1 MASLR
6 PSWRCGRALAPLT
19 ASSTPPGTRTVWP
32 RSSRTSAKAA
42 PLRRHASSSVAGG
55 PLVGGV
61 PVAPAACSAPAD
73 DAVRGYDE
81 VPGPTPLPLLGNSWR
96 FLPVVGNFR
105 IQEMDR
111 VCLGLRER
119 YGDIVRMSGLLGRPD
134 MVFVFDADLIE
145 QVFRAE
151 DALLPVR
158 PSMPSL
164 DAFKHG
170 IRKDF
175 FGDLAGVIAV
185 HGPRWLEFRTR
196 VQQVMLQPR
205 TAKLYVGAI
214 QDTAEAFVRR
224 LRRLRDADGDAPADF
239 VNEIHRWSLESI
251 ARVALDARLG
261 CLDDAPPAD
270 TQALIDAVNTFFM
283 NVGVLELKPPVWKL
297 LPTPTWRAYIRA
309 LDDITNITSGYI
321 SRALDAL
328 RDSEQADGEVGADAS
343 LLQRVL
349 AGHDART
356 AHILA
361 IDLFLVGID
370 TTSAALA
377 SALYQLALH
386 PEQQERLH
394 GEVAAVLGRDG
405 AVTAAALEAMPYLR
419 AVLKE
424 VLRMYPVVIGNGRTL
439 TEDTVIAN
447 YRIPKGT
454 QIIFQHYVISN
465 EERYFP
471 EARRFRPERWLR
483 AELAA
488 RPPHPFASLPFG
500 FGRRMCIG
508 RRFAELELHTVVAK
522 MVQKFRLEYRHPPL
536 PYRVH
541 PMYMPHGPLRITFHD
556 R

>member
-1 MASLR
+1 
-6 PSWRCGRALAPLT
+6 
-19 ASSTPPGTRTVWP
+19 
-32 RSSRTSAKAA
+32 
-42 PLRRHASSSVAGG
+42 
-55 PLVGGV
+55 
-61 PVAPAACSAPAD
+61 
-73 DAVRGYDE
+73 
-81 VPGPTPLPLLGNSWR
+81 
-96 FLPVVGNFR
+96 
-105 IQEMDR
+105 MDR
-111 VCLGLRER
+111 VCLGLHER
-119 YGDIVRMSGLLGRPD
+119 YGDIVKVAGLMGRPD

-170 IRKDF
+170 IRKDL

-205 TAKLYVGAI
+205 TAKRYVGAI
-214 QDTAEAFVRR
+214 QDTAESFVTRIR
-224 LRRLRDADGDAPADF
+224 KLRDSKGEVPADF
-239 VNEIHRWSLESI
+239 VNEIHKWSLESI

-283 NVGVLELKPPVWKL
+283 NVGVLELKPPLWKIF
-297 LPTPTWRAYIRA
+297 PTPTWRAYIAALNDITTITSRYITRA
-309 LDDITNITSGYI
+309 LE
-321 SRALDAL
+321 ALQAL
-328 RDSEQADGEVGADAS
+328 GEDKKAELGNDAS

-349 AGHDART
+349 VGHDART

-377 SALYQLALH
+377 SALYQIARH
-386 PEQQERLH
+386 PEEQETLH
-394 GEVAAVLGRDG
+394 QEVARVLGRDG
-405 AVTAAALEAMPYLR
+405 DVTAAALEDMPYLR

-439 TEDTVIAN
+439 TEDTVVAG

-454 QIIFQHYVISN
+454 QIIFQHYVASN
-465 EERYFP
+465 QERYFP
-471 EARRFRPERWLR
+471 AAGSFRPSRWLR
-483 AELAA
+483 EES
-488 RPPHPFASLPFG
+488 PQCPVHPFASLPFG
-500 FGRRMCIG
+500 YGRRMCIG

-522 MVQKFRLEYRHPPL
+522 MVQNFRLEFNHPPL

-541 PMYMPHGPLRITFHD
+541 PMYMPHGPLKLTFHA

>member
-1 MASLR
+1 MAGPAAWRSLLARGPRPLLGHVVR
-6 PSWRCGRALAPLT
+6 PSTST
-19 ASSTPPGTRTVWP
+19 ATPSS
-32 RSSRTSAKAA
+32 AA
-42 PLRRHASSSVAGG
+42 G
-55 PLVGGV
+55 
-61 PVAPAACSAPAD
+61 D
-73 DAVRGYDE
+73 DAVLHGSVNDVRGYDE
-81 VPGPTPLPLLGNSWR
+81 VPGPRPVPFLGNSWR
-96 FLPVVGNFR
+96 FLPVVGNYR
-105 IQEMDR
+105 IEQMDK
-111 VCLGLRER
+111 VCLGLHRQ
-119 YGDIVRMSGLLGRPD
+119 YGDIVKVAGLLGRPD

-145 QVFRAE
+145 QVFRGE

-185 HGPRWLEFRTR
+185 HGPKWLEFRTR

-214 QDTAEAFVRR
+214 QDTADSFVRRVRR
-224 LRRLRDADGDAPADF
+224 LRSPAGDAPPDF
-239 VNEIHRWSLESI
+239 VNEIHKWSLESI

-261 CLDDAPPAD
+261 CLDDRPPAD

-283 NVGVLELKPPVWKL
+283 NVGVLELKPPLWKIF
-297 LPTPTWRAYIRA
+297 PTPTWKAYIRA

-321 SRALDAL
+321 TRALDAL
-328 RDSEQADGEVGADAS
+328 RETEHAELGPDAS

-349 AGHDART
+349 ASHDART

-370 TTSAALA
+370 TTSAALS

-386 PEQQERLH
+386 PEQQEKLH
-394 GEVAAVLGRDG
+394 GEVVRVLGPDG
-405 AVTAAALEAMPYLR
+405 AVTASALEDMPYLR

-439 TEDTVIAN
+439 TEDTVVGG
-447 YRIPKGT
+447 YLIPKGT
-454 QIIFQHYVISN
+454 QIIFQHYVASN
-465 EERYFP
+465 QDRYFP
-471 EARRFRPERWLR
+471 EAGRFRPERWLR
-483 AELAA
+483 EHQAA
-488 RPPHPFASLPFG
+488 CPAHPFASLPFG
-500 FGRRMCIG
+500 YGRRMCIG

-522 MVQKFRLEYRHPPL
+522 MVQNFRMEYNKAPL

-541 PMYMPHGPLRITFHD
+541 PMYMPHGPLQLTLHAR
-556 R
+556 